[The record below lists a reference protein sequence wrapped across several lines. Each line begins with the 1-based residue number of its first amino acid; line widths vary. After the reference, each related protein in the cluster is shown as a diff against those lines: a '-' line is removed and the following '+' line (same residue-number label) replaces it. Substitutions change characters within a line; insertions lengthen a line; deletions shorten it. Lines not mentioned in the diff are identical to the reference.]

1 MPPMAIYHTNS
12 PEETEQLAR
21 RAGEKLRDGDVVAYR
36 GGMGMGKTAFTRG
49 LAAGMGIGEEWVSSP
64 TFAIVNEYQEKGR
77 RLCHFDMYRIDGYDD
92 LYSTGFFDYLDDGAV
107 LAIEWS
113 ENIEGLGVLPENT
126 IWITISQ
133 TGENSRSIE
142 IEGGERFE
150 NLGD

>member
-1 MPPMAIYHTNS
+1 MAVYQTNS

-21 RAGEKLRDGDVVAYR
+21 RVGERLRDGDVIAYR

-49 LAAGMGIGEEWVSSP
+49 LAAGMGIGEELVSSP
-64 TFAIVNEYQEKGR
+64 TFALINEYRKNGR
-77 RLCHFDMYRIDGYDD
+77 RLCPFDMYRIDSYDD
-92 LYSTGFFDYLDDGAV
+92 LYSTGFFDYLDQDAV

-113 ENIEGLGVLPENT
+113 ENIQGLDVLPKGT
-126 IWITISQ
+126 IWITISR
-133 TGENSRSIE
+133 TGESSRSIE